1 MFLCL
6 DPLSYLT
13 LCDLMD
19 CSLPG
24 SSVHGILQARILEWV
39 AMHSSRG
46 SSQPR
51 DGTHVSCDSSIGR
64 WILYYW
70 STWKAWR
77 VIILN
82 NKKGVLYHFS
92 LLLVCCCSDTKL
104 CLTICNPVSCIM
116 PGFSVL
122 PYLSEF
128 AQMHAQMDVHWV
140 SDAIQPLDP
149 LLPPSFGL
157 NLSQH
162 QGLFQW
168 VSSSHQVAKVLKLQL
183 HHQSFQWISGLIS
196 LELTALIS
204 LLSKELSR
212 VFSNTTFREHQFF
225 GVQPSLWSNSNIH
238 TWLLEKLKL
247 WLDRPLLA
255 KWYLCFLICYLG
267 LS

>member
-46 SSQPR
+46 SSWPR
-51 DGTHVSCDSSIGR
+51 DGTHVSWDSSIGR
-64 WILYYW
+64 WILCYW
-70 STWKAWR
+70 STWKVWR

-92 LLLVCCCSDTKL
+92 LLLVCCCSDAKL

-122 PYLSEF
+122 RYLPEF
-128 AQMHAQMDVHWV
+128 AQMHVHWV
-140 SDAIQPLDP
+140 RDAIQPLDP

-168 VSSSHQVAKVLKLQL
+168 VSSSHQVAKVLELQL
-183 HHQSFQWISGLIS
+183 QHQSFQWISGLIS
-196 LELTALIS
+196 FRIDCFDLLAVQGTLKS
-204 LLSKELSR
+204 LLQHHISR
-212 VFSNTTFREHQFF
+212 ASVLWCSAFF
-225 GVQPSLWSNSNIH
+225 MVQL
-238 TWLLEKLKL
+238 
-247 WLDRPLLA
+247 
-255 KWYLCFLICYLG
+255 
-267 LS
+267 